1 MTDFL
6 TGVYNITPT
15 PFADD
20 GSLDLDSLKR
30 LTVFTRDKG
39 VHGMTILGVLGE
51 ADKLTESER
60 DRVIATAVEA
70 AGSGFPICVGTTHAG
85 TDGCI
90 AYSRRAQE
98 LGARA
103 VMVAPPKL
111 ARAND
116 AALERHYLAV
126 AEALDIP
133 VVVQDFPPSVGGIL
147 MSVEVI
153 ARIGAASPRCR
164 YLKLEDEPSPM
175 KVSQVRKANPDIRVL
190 GGLGGM
196 MFLEELRHGAHGTMT
211 GFGYPE
217 ILVDIY
223 TRYTAGDID
232 GATEVFYRY
241 LPLIRFENQPRINL
255 ALRKDIYQRRGA
267 IASPR
272 VRAPFTPVDAETLAD
287 LDRHSPV
294 QFRTASLMDL
304 GLKGRRA
311 LVLAASRGL
320 GYACGAGS
328 HRKAAT
334 WSMCSRDEP
343 RIQAAAEQIRSDT
356 GVRVAAQ
363 SRRTSAAPRRPSA
376 GRRGVAAYGGLEI
389 VVHNAGGPPAG
400 EFPAMTEAQWAKA
413 FEQNLMSFVRIVHA
427 AVPGDEDAPAA
438 AAS

>member
-20 GSLDLDSLKR
+20 GSLDIESLKR

-51 ADKLTESER
+51 ADKLTEGER
-60 DRVIATAVEA
+60 DRVIATTVEA

-90 AYSRRAQE
+90 AYSRRAQA

-126 AEALDIP
+126 AEAIDIP

-153 ARIGAASPRCR
+153 ARIGAASAQCR

-175 KVSQVRKANPDIRVL
+175 KVSQVRAANPEIRVL

-232 GATEVFYRY
+232 GATGVFYKY

-255 ALRKDIYQRRGA
+255 AIRKHIYHRRGA
-267 IASPR
+267 IATPR
-272 VRAPFTPVDAETLAD
+272 ARAPFAPVDAETLAD
-287 LDRHSPV
+287 LDDILR
-294 QFRTASLMDL
+294 RLDL
-304 GLKGRRA
+304 
-311 LVLAASRGL
+311 
-320 GYACGAGS
+320 
-328 HRKAAT
+328 
-334 WSMCSRDEP
+334 
-343 RIQAAAEQIRSDT
+343 RS
-356 GVRVAAQ
+356 
-363 SRRTSAAPRRPSA
+363 
-376 GRRGVAAYGGLEI
+376 
-389 VVHNAGGPPAG
+389 
-400 EFPAMTEAQWAKA
+400 
-413 FEQNLMSFVRIVHA
+413 
-427 AVPGDEDAPAA
+427 
-438 AAS
+438 